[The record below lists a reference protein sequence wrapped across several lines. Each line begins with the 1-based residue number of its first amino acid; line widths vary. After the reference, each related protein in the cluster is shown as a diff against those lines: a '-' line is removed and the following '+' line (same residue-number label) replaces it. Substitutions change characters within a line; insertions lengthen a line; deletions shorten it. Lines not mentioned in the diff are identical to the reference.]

1 VRLKSI
7 LFLLVCAARAFG
19 ADTYDSSTH
28 QLTVPSVAIGNAL
41 FSDMVVVVGNIVSG
55 PSGTTAN
62 GSEDTY
68 NPGNNQLTVQSVLV
82 GPMTYHNVVVT
93 VAALLSIG
101 GVSNADSYESPNLT
115 IPQVQVGGTVYTQVI
130 VSVGSILSAGGG
142 MPAAA
147 WDTYDAGTRRLT
159 IAAIQIGSKVYT
171 NAIVAVAKVLSGGT
185 TGFSGFA
192 YVASSANSLVE
203 QFDAGI
209 KGPLVPLGTPTV
221 PVKNSSALSITA
233 DASGHYVY
241 VANAQAGAIYQYRIG
256 SGGGLLPLKP
266 ASISTPLTATYVVA
280 NPAGP
285 YLYAT
290 AGTSGIYQFNI
301 GSDGTLAPMSTPSV
315 GAAQVEF
322 AISMDP
328 QGKYLFVAGLD
339 KFASTPVILV
349 YPIGSSGAAGTP
361 TEVPNTAQG
370 TAVAINPL
378 ETHVYQATNDGLSI
392 YSFFDGLMSPLAGGV
407 ATPGNNAP
415 LTAVVDPSGK
425 YLYVTGAAVS
435 QFTIGSDGLLTPMAP
450 AAVTAGTGPT
460 AIAFDRSGKF
470 AYVSSVGG
478 SIFQFALGPSGGLT
492 PLAPSSATG
501 SGAAQALV
509 VVPIPPL

>member
-1 VRLKSI
+1 MKSI
-7 LFLLVCAARAFG
+7 LLLLVCAARAFG
-19 ADTYDSSTH
+19 ADTYEPSTH
-28 QLTVPSVAIGNAL
+28 QLTMPTVAVGNAL
-41 FSDMVVVVGNIVSG
+41 FTHMVVVVGGIVSG
-55 PSGTTAN
+55 PAGTTAN

-68 NPGNNQLTVQSVLV
+68 NPANNQLTVQSVLV
-82 GPMTYHNVVVT
+82 GPTTYHNVVVT
-93 VAALLSIG
+93 VAALTSIG

-115 IPQVQVGGTVYTQVI
+115 IPQVQVGSTVYTQVI
-130 VSVGSILSAGGG
+130 VAVGSILSAGEG

-147 WDTYDAGTRRLT
+147 WDTYDAGTGRLT

-171 NAIVAVAKVLSGGT
+171 NAIVTVAKVLSGGT

-192 YVASSANSLVE
+192 YVASSANSLLQ
-203 QFDAGI
+203 QFDVSI
-209 KGPLVPLGTPTV
+209 KGPLAPLIDPTV
-221 PVKNSSALSITA
+221 PIKNSTPLSITA
-233 DASGHYVY
+233 DASGRYVY
-241 VANAQAGAIYQYRIG
+241 VANAEAGGIYQYRIG
-256 SGGGLLPLKP
+256 SGGALLPLKP

-280 NPAGP
+280 NPTGP

-290 AGTSGIYQFNI
+290 AGTAGIYQFNI
-301 GSDGTLAPMSTPSV
+301 GADGTLAPMSTPSV
-315 GAAQVEF
+315 GGAQVEF

-339 KFASTPVILV
+339 TFSSTPIILV

-361 TEVPNTAQG
+361 TVVPNTAPG
-370 TAVAINPL
+370 TAVAVNPL
-378 ETHVYQATNDGLSI
+378 ESHVYQATNSGLSI
-392 YSFFDGLMSPLAGGV
+392 YSFFEGLMSPLAGAV
-407 ATPGNNAP
+407 ATPGNSAP

-470 AYVSSVGG
+470 AYVSSIGG
-478 SIFQFALGPSGGLT
+478 NIFQFAIGPSGGLT
-492 PLAPSSATG
+492 PLSPGSASG